1 MNLPPL
7 TYSSSSLV
15 EIGRIVRI
23 LIRNKIHS
31 GVVIREV
38 SKPSFDCISLESEN
52 DLKNPNKYFFSQNQ
66 MILADFI
73 SMYYCCNLGSVYKI
87 FHPFKFLSPPLQV
100 VTPISPPKNLSKLQK
115 EALNFALSRRESL
128 IFGDT
133 GSGKTEIYIHTIL
146 NALSNGGNVIFLMP
160 EISLTPQMEKR
171 LKEVFGDIVCI
182 WHSKILNRKNILKD
196 LQNSKFR
203 IIVGARSA
211 LFLPVNNVKLIIVDE
226 EHDDSYK
233 SNSTPRYNAR
243 DLSIY
248 LSKKLNIKLIL
259 GTATPSPTTYFN
271 FLKSNN
277 IFRLK
282 GTFYSSKKNII
293 FENSLPSI
301 TQLLLEK
308 ITKTIESKKQVIIFI
323 PIRANFKTIFCISCG
338 YVDICQN
345 CSVTLSFHSK
355 KNAMICHYCGY
366 FKKALNTCPKCSGE
380 LSGKK
385 MGTQQICK
393 ELENYFK
400 NIKISIF
407 DRDEINT
414 NSKLH
419 RVLNDFNSK
428 KIDILI
434 GTQMISKGH
443 DYHNVNLVVIF
454 GIDYILYGSDF
465 RAYERAFSLL
475 HQISG
480 RCGRKNDGEVFIQ
493 TLNENLLQNFL
504 NDYEDFLKFEIKK
517 RSPLYPPFS
526 KLALIHSQNK
536 NMELAR
542 KNLQDCKNIIEKNKN
557 IEVVGIGRSPIE
569 KIHNKWSYSMLVRA
583 SSAKYIVESIHII
596 KNKKCIIDIDPL
608 NYQID

>member
-1 MNLPPL
+1 M
-7 TYSSSSLV
+7 
-15 EIGRIVRI
+15 RII
-23 LIRNKIHS
+23 IRNKIHS

-38 SKPSFDCISLESEN
+38 SKPSFDCIPLESEN
-52 DLKNPNKYFFSQNQ
+52 DLENPNKYFFSQNQ

-73 SMYYCCNLGSVYKI
+73 SMYYCCSLGSVYKI
-87 FHPFKFLSPPLQV
+87 FHPFKFSSPPLQI
-100 VTPISPPKNLSKLQK
+100 VTPLISPKNLNSIQK
-115 EALNFALSRRESL
+115 EALNFALSRRDSL

-133 GSGKTEIYIHTIL
+133 GSGKTEIYIHAIL

-160 EISLTPQMEKR
+160 EISLTPQMERR
-171 LKEVFGDIVCI
+171 LREVFGDIVCI
-182 WHSKILNRKNILKD
+182 WHSKILSRKNILND

-211 LFLPVNNVKLIIVDE
+211 LFLPIDNVKLIIVDE

-233 SNSTPRYNAR
+233 SNSAPRYNAR
-243 DLSIY
+243 DLCIY
-248 LSKKLNIKLIL
+248 LSKKLNIRLIL

-271 FLKSNN
+271 FSKSQN

-301 TQLLLEK
+301 TPLLLEK
-308 ITKTIESKKQVIIFI
+308 INRTIESKKQVIIFI
-323 PIRANFKTIFCISCG
+323 PIRANFKTIFCTTCG
-338 YVDICQN
+338 YVDMCQN
-345 CSVTLSFHSK
+345 CSIALSFHSK

-366 FKKALNTCPKCSGE
+366 SKPALNLCPKCSGE
-380 LSGKK
+380 LGGKK

-393 ELENYFK
+393 ELQNYFK
-400 NIKISIF
+400 DTKIAIF
-407 DRDEINT
+407 DRDEIKT

-419 RVLNDFNSK
+419 KVLNDFNSQ

-465 RAYERAFSLL
+465 RAYEKAFSLL

-480 RCGRKNDGEVFIQ
+480 RCGRKNDGEVLIQ
-493 TLNENLLQNFL
+493 TLNENLFSPFL
-504 NDYEDFLKFEIKK
+504 NDYEDFLKFEIKN
-517 RSPLYPPFS
+517 RFHSYPPFK
-526 KLALIHSQNK
+526 KLALVHSQNK
-536 NMELAR
+536 NMEIAK

-569 KIHNKWSYSMLVRA
+569 KTNNNWNYSMLVRA
-583 SSAKYIVESIHII
+583 SNAKYIVESMHMI
-596 KNKKCIIDIDPL
+596 KNKKCIINIDPL
-608 NYQID
+608 DYKLN